1 MVAGC
6 NHCSV
11 NHPRTL
17 CQLRNDAGSI
27 LPIGEINKKY
37 TIMEAFTLI
46 KMKEALDRIRK
57 SSGYKVCNKVCAL
70 RERHAILYDLTEEQ
84 FGIVKHIA
92 LRRNVE
98 EGSCRMIDRNKIP
111 D

>member
-1 MVAGC
+1 MF
-6 NHCSV
+6 
-11 NHPRTL
+11 
-17 CQLRNDAGSI
+17 RNGRMAVPPQWVEQDAGSNPVCPAI
-27 LPIGEINKKY
+27 IKTD

-46 KMKEALDRIRK
+46 RMKEALDRIRK

-98 EGSCRMIDRNKIP
+98 EGSCRMIDRNRIP
-111 D
+111 E

>member
-1 MVAGC
+1 
-6 NHCSV
+6 
-11 NHPRTL
+11 
-17 CQLRNDAGSI
+17 
-27 LPIGEINKKY
+27 
-37 TIMEAFTLI
+37 MEAFTLI
-46 KMKEALDRIRK
+46 RMKEALDRIRK

-98 EGSCRMIDRNKIP
+98 EGSCRMIERNKIP